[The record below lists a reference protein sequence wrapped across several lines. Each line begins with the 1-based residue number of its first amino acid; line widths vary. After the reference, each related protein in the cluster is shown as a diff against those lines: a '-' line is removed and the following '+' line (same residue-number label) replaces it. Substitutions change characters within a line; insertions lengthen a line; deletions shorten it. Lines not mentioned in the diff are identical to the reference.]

1 MTAKYTEVLK
11 KLKER
16 ILAGEYD
23 GDKPFPSETALAR
36 QASISRSTAHRVIG
50 ELRRLGFVTGA
61 PGENPRLT
69 KSAASRKLGVIVPRH
84 AYSEIF
90 PQIVGEL
97 SRRAQAESYTLLF
110 GDISSADPARRAAD
124 AKALAEKFVQEGV
137 AGVMFQPIE
146 YVSGAERLNSE
157 VLSILGRAGIAVV
170 LCDYD
175 IVPPPKRSGFDVVG
189 MNNFLAGAAM
199 ADHLASAGAQRLS
212 FLMRPHSPLSI
223 QNRARG
229 AAAEVSSAGLA
240 WSQLVAEPDDAEA
253 IGAHMRKFRPDA
265 FICGNDAIAANLRQT
280 LEKLGKGVPK
290 DVLLAGFDDVAY
302 ARFMSPPLTT
312 MHQPCGQIA
321 DAVFDRLMARMAS
334 RSLPPQ
340 EIYLPGRIVTREST
354 QRPVQAKST
363 SGKRKGAK

>member
-16 ILAGEYD
+16 ILAGEFD

-36 QASISRSTAHRVIG
+36 QAKISRSTAHRVIG

-69 KSAASRKLGVIVPRH
+69 KVAASRKIGVIVPRH

-97 SRRAQAESYTLLF
+97 SRRAQSESYTMLF
-110 GDISSADPARRAAD
+110 GDISSSDPACRAAD

-146 YVSGAERLNSE
+146 YVSGAERLNGE
-157 VLSILGRAGIAVV
+157 VLSVLDRAGIAVV

-175 IVPPPKRSGFDVVG
+175 IVPPPKRSSFDVVG

-199 ADHLASAGAQRLS
+199 ADHMAKAGAKRVT

-223 QNRARG
+223 QNRSRG
-229 AAAEVSSAGLA
+229 ACAEAASTGLA
-240 WSQLVAEPDDAEA
+240 VATLESEPDNAAA
-253 IGAHMRKFRPDA
+253 IRRHIRSFRPDA
-265 FICGNDAIAANLRQT
+265 FICGNDAIAARLKQT
-280 LEKLGKGVPK
+280 LEKMGIGVPK
-290 DVLLAGFDDVAY
+290 DVLLAGFDDVSF
-302 ARFMSPPLTT
+302 ARFMSPSLTT
-312 MHQPCGQIA
+312 MHQPCEQIA
-321 DAVFDRLMARMAS
+321 DAVFDRLMARIAS

-340 EIYLPGRIVTREST
+340 EIYLPGRIVLRDSTRR
-354 QRPVQAKST
+354 QP
-363 SGKRKGAK
+363 GANTASEKTKETK